1 MRYPTK
7 TKFLLYLTHL
17 AGEVKS
23 PTPTSSSQLRNYTP
37 DIFGLMGLSSYVP
50 AEPVEIIDGNSK
62 VNRNSP
68 RLDM

>member
-1 MRYPTK
+1 M
-7 TKFLLYLTHL
+7 
-17 AGEVKS
+17 KS
-23 PTPTSSSQLRNYTP
+23 ATPTSSSQLRNYTP
-37 DIFGLMGLSSYVP
+37 DIFGLMGLSAYVP